1 LVIVVVPRF
10 RLRLDNTTLPK
21 ITAMAAE
28 SSAASYTTS
37 GDTTATSN
45 ETGCQQGV
53 DVVPEVE
60 QVLMEKPVST
70 PPAK

>member
-1 LVIVVVPRF
+1 MSDAV
-10 RLRLDNTTLPK
+10 LPGQAVK
-21 ITAMAAE
+21 L
-28 SSAASYTTS
+28 TS
-37 GDTTATSN
+37 ATSN
-45 ETGCQQGV
+45 ETGCKQGV